1 MINLYQYLTEGIFD
15 VDDNIDNIERNALIQ
30 KWINDQSL
38 SDNYWT
44 QNTKWKIQKDGSI
57 SVDST
62 NVAYVTGEVP
72 KYIKI
77 TGDKSPDFLNC
88 TIECLDSIQCNILN
102 LSNTV
107 IKDFG
112 KGFKGDSVRIQSCKF
127 DKFDW
132 LPNSIDYLDISHY
145 HIDRFDISKTTINR
159 NLNISYSDIE
169 VLEDVSVR
177 DTIYISD
184 CKKLKKIKN
193 VKCGRLCINDC
204 PNLECFEGD
213 NKIESIDANAACKKF
228 KPINLPKNLENVYC
242 TELGKDWIE
251 TNVMEL
257 NPDLK
262 LKTKGFPDA
271 RQWKSDID
279 LYKPGT
285 YVCAKSKPRSYG
297 SWGSSPTRGTL
308 AVDQVVKV
316 TPSGRIKC
324 DYSGLRPAMDVELM
338 RDANP
343 KKDWNYKDPNGL
355 NDITG
360 VGIEIGD
367 EVIVYEKGQGH
378 LSIDIVSG
386 LTKAKIRCEKNGL
399 RSPED
404 ICIMRGQKECEKLF
418 K

>member
-1 MINLYQYLTEGIFD
+1 MINLFQYLTEGIFD
-15 VDDNIDNIERNALIQ
+15 IDDNIDNIERNALIQ

>member
-1 MINLYQYLTEGIFD
+1 MINLYQYLTEGIFG

-169 VLEDVSVR
+169 VFENVSVN
-177 DTIYISD
+177 DVIYI
-184 CKKLKKIKN
+184 
-193 VKCGRLCINDC
+193 
-204 PNLECFEGD
+204 
-213 NKIESIDANAACKKF
+213 
-228 KPINLPKNLENVYC
+228 
-242 TELGKDWIE
+242 
-251 TNVMEL
+251 
-257 NPDLK
+257 
-262 LKTKGFPDA
+262 
-271 RQWKSDID
+271 
-279 LYKPGT
+279 
-285 YVCAKSKPRSYG
+285 
-297 SWGSSPTRGTL
+297 
-308 AVDQVVKV
+308 
-316 TPSGRIKC
+316 
-324 DYSGLRPAMDVELM
+324 
-338 RDANP
+338 
-343 KKDWNYKDPNGL
+343 
-355 NDITG
+355 
-360 VGIEIGD
+360 
-367 EVIVYEKGQGH
+367 
-378 LSIDIVSG
+378 
-386 LTKAKIRCEKNGL
+386 
-399 RSPED
+399 
-404 ICIMRGQKECEKLF
+404 
-418 K
+418 

>member
-15 VDDNIDNIERNALIQ
+15 VDDNIENIERNALIQ

-44 QNTKWKIQKDGSI
+44 QNTKWEIQKDGSI
-57 SVDST
+57 SVTST

-88 TIECLDSIQCNILN
+88 TIECLDSIQCNRLK
-102 LSNTV
+102 LSNTT

-112 KGFKGDSVRIQSCKF
+112 KGFKGDSVYIQSCKF

-193 VKCGRLCINDC
+193 VKCGCLYIEDC

-213 NKIESIDANAACKKF
+213 NKIEAISANAACKKF
-228 KPINLPKNLENVYC
+228 KPINLDCQTIILFSLSHENATVHKCIIPY
-242 TELGKDWIE
+242 LS
-251 TNVMEL
+251 N
-257 NPDLK
+257 N
-262 LKTKGFPDA
+262 F
-271 RQWKSDID
+271 
-279 LYKPGT
+279 KPFT
-285 YVCAKSKPRSYG
+285 ALRSAATAKS
-297 SWGSSPTRGTL
+297 
-308 AVDQVVKV
+308 
-316 TPSGRIKC
+316 I
-324 DYSGLRPAMDVELM
+324 
-338 RDANP
+338 
-343 KKDWNYKDPNGL
+343 
-355 NDITG
+355 
-360 VGIEIGD
+360 
-367 EVIVYEKGQGH
+367 
-378 LSIDIVSG
+378 
-386 LTKAKIRCEKNGL
+386 
-399 RSPED
+399 
-404 ICIMRGQKECEKLF
+404 
-418 K
+418 